1 MHEQT
6 GSAPSYYAQPT
17 RWERV
22 MGTVALAFMVASMAV
37 GSVEILR
44 WAYSLARGFR
54 LCQN

>member
-22 MGTVALAFMVASMAV
+22 MGTAALAFMVASMAV